1 MDLKSNK
8 NEVYA
13 ASRYFIGNV
22 VKIRSNQEEIESN
35 MKTGGEIIE
44 YNVDTEGDRTGYNM
58 ETKENGTKNVSTSWR
73 RRKKENKCTSRTRTY
88 SADKT

>member
-22 VKIRSNQEEIESN
+22 VKIRSNQEEIKSN
-35 MKTGGEIIE
+35 METGGERIE
-44 YNVDTEGDRTGYNM
+44 SRVETEVDRTGYSV
-58 ETKENGTKNVSTSWR
+58 ETKLRGGNVSTSC
-73 RRKKENKCTSRTRTY
+73 RKR
-88 SADKT
+88 